1 MYSNFSRSF
10 VIETID
16 FFLSSRVLALT
27 PNTIEHQQARRVRDT
42 IMPLMIFLLE
52 HIFIYIEWGE
62 GREFYAQRQ
71 GLPTGGSFSDA
82 IAILCMWL
90 CEKNLLLKW
99 QAHALGIQ
107 MYARFVDD
115 ISIKL
120 WVPKDGVDDAVSAI
134 KLELNSWDKCI
145 KIDPILYTVTN
156 PLVFSGESADFLD
169 LTETHVPFRGSI
181 RIETSIFRKMGPVFM
196 HAPWSS
202 ALPSAVKLGTVISQR
217 IRYIVTS
224 STQEAF
230 DRSWAPYHRYFM
242 NIGYSAGMMGKVIEK
257 FPYSKRAALLAA
269 MARRGFTSWD
279 KENGEHA
286 AGRVVPLVLGAHP
299 STRDFWDGFKSLRLD
314 TFDGFPRAALDH
326 LPVKILNSLT
336 CTASLGDLFKTKGG
350 LFAPSRP

>member
-115 ISIKL
+115 ISIKI
-120 WVPKDGVDDAVSAI
+120 WAPRDDVDDVVSAI

-145 KIDPILYTVTN
+145 RIDPILYTVTD
-156 PLVFSGESADFLD
+156 PRGFSGESADFLD
-169 LTETHVPFRGSI
+169 VTEKHVPFRGSI
-181 RIETSIFRKMGPVFM
+181 RIETSVFRKMGPVFM